1 MEIVRSLPKGVS
13 LSDHLK
19 ERAAF
24 FIVIQQFGISYYV
37 AATPEVRR
45 MLKLGANGKAASLK
59 ERRAWREQM
68 DNEKGLR
75 DVIAS
80 IHLQLRDVV
89 FAGIEDG
96 VTAELLKHFK
106 RAMQPKVRGMVE
118 VAAAPASALMLE
130 GGSQ

>member
-1 MEIVRSLPKGVS
+1 MEIVRKLPRGVS

-24 FIVIQQFGISYYV
+24 FIRMTEFGISYYV

-45 MLKLGANGKAASLK
+45 MLKLGANGKPATLK

-75 DVIAS
+75 DVIGS

-89 FAGIEDG
+89 FAGIEEG
-96 VTAELLKHFK
+96 VTTELLKQFR

-118 VAAAPASALMLE
+118 IAGAPASALMLE
-130 GGSQ
+130 GGN